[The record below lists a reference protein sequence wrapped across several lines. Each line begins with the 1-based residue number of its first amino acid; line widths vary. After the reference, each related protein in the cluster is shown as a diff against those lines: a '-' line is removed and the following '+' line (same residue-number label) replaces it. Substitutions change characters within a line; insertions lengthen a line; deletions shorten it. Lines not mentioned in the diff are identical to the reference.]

1 MYQTLEIFPGITLR
15 CIRDHRFKQGALS
28 IQFLRPM
35 ARSEAAKNAL
45 LPAVLLRG
53 CESCPDLKQITHRL
67 DDLYGASIGT
77 LVRRIGDYQTTG
89 FYCGF
94 MEDRFA
100 LDGDRILEPMVA
112 FIGELLLQPVL
123 TGGGFHPE
131 FVESEKRNL
140 IAAIES
146 QRSDK
151 RAYAAGRLLE
161 IMCQQ
166 DSFGIP
172 RLGEPEQVQEIDP
185 HSLYRHYQ
193 TILSESPLELF
204 YVGAAS
210 IDAVA
215 DAVRPIFASLHR
227 NIVKLPPQTPFQNSS
242 GRDETEMMDVAQGKL
257 SLGYYTPI
265 TNQDSRF
272 AAMQMCNAIFGSGMT
287 SKLFMQVREKLS
299 LCYAIGSSY
308 YGSKGILTVN
318 AGIDSHQEAAARE
331 AIAQQLA
338 ACQNGDISQSELLS
352 ARESILSSL
361 RSVCDSP
368 GAMEAFFG
376 VSALSG
382 LSRTLEQYAE
392 EIRAVTIQDV
402 AEAAQTVQL
411 HSSFFLKGDSHE

>member
-1 MYQTLEIFPGITLR
+1 MYQTLELFPGVTLR
-15 CIRDHRFKQGALS
+15 CIRDLRFKQGALS

-35 ARSEAAKNAL
+35 RREESAKNAL

-53 CESCPDLKQITHRL
+53 CESCPDLKLITHRL
-67 DDLYGASIGT
+67 DDLYGASVGT

-100 LDGDRILEPMVA
+100 LDGDRILAPMVA
-112 FIGELLLQPVL
+112 FVGELLLQPVL
-123 TGGGFHPE
+123 QDGVFDAE

-161 IMCQQ
+161 IMCQN

-172 RLGEPEQVQEIDP
+172 RLGNIPQVQEIDP
-185 HSLYRHYQ
+185 AGLYAHYQ
-193 TILSESPLELF
+193 ALLAESPLEIF
-204 YVGAAS
+204 YVGAA
-210 IDAVA
+210 DAETVA
-215 DAVRPIFASLHR
+215 DAVRPIFA
-227 NIVKLPPQTPFQNSS
+227 KLPRNLLSLPKQTPFQFAP
-242 GRDETEMMDVAQGKL
+242 GKDEVEVMDVAQGKL
-257 SLGYYTPI
+257 SFGFYTPI
-265 TNQDSRF
+265 TNQDPRF

-287 SKLFMQVREKLS
+287 SKLFMQVREKMS

-318 AGIDSHQEAAARE
+318 AGIDSHQEAAARQ
-331 AIAQQLA
+331 AILEQLA
-338 ACQNGDISQSELLS
+338 ACQNGDITESELLS

-361 RSVCDSP
+361 RAVCDSP

-376 VSALSG
+376 VSVLSG
-382 LSRTLEQYAE
+382 LDRDLEEYARQ
-392 EIRAVTIQDV
+392 IRAVTTEDV
-402 AEAAQTVQL
+402 VEAAKTITL
-411 HSSFFLKGDSHE
+411 HSSFFLKGESHA